1 MALGSGSSF
10 STYCSTRR
18 RGSPFSLQLCS
29 EGKASLL
36 NQVWSQNPSTAQESG
51 WLAAILISRSRRL
64 FSLVLRIWCSDPAFG
79 PLPAH
84 PQPRKRCPDG
94 LARDPLFG
102 EPFFEADLGSHLQ
115 SPKATL
121 FAEFAR
127 VLVKQLAQS
136 LSLLRIE
143 SPVNSMRMLRTWL
156 KRFREPLLVESV
168 DGVARRLRI
177 AAQLV
182 SDLVGVFAPLAGEQ
196 DLATAQGEGL
206 EGERNLASRD
216 SRSASVKGR
225 TKIGRFMLWRIAINY
240 CPVWRA

>member
-36 NQVWSQNPSTAQESG
+36 HQVWSQNPSTAQESG

-127 VLVKQLAQS
+127 VLVKQFAQS

-143 SPVNSMRMLRTWL
+143 SPVNSMRMLRTRP
-156 KRFREPLLVESV
+156 KRFREPPLVEGV
-168 DGVARRLRI
+168 HGVARRLRI
-177 AAQLV
+177 AAKLV
-182 SDLVGVFAPLAGEQ
+182 SELVGIFAPVASEQYLAERRKVK
-196 DLATAQGEGL
+196 AS
-206 EGERNLASRD
+206 GERKPASRVL
-216 SRSASVKGR
+216 RSASLKGR
-225 TKIGRFMLWRIAINY
+225 TKIGRFTE
-240 CPVWRA
+240 